1 MRNNLLLGGVAALVV
16 GLPAHAQ
23 TAPETAPAAPAA
35 QAAPVA
41 EPAPATAPVETPATA
56 PAPVPTAPAA
66 PAAGVLAGKGV
77 IVMDKAL
84 QDQLIKKQRPDSFTG
99 GATSLTFPIGV
110 SIRDTALKTLSP
122 SFADG
127 AEVAEVAKPQAYG
140 VVLRLDGFTYK
151 YDSMSSLGFAITPRV
166 TVTLTAEALGP
177 DGKSLFRKAYTR
189 QDFTAGAYV
198 ASFKPKEK
206 VLGSLQKALDEIFV
220 EIQADLTKPP
230 VETAVAAAPAP

>member
-23 TAPETAPAAPAA
+23 ILREAAPAEPAA
-35 QAAPVA
+35 QAAP
-41 EPAPATAPVETPATA
+41 
-56 PAPVPTAPAA
+56 
-66 PAAGVLAGKGV
+66 AAGQLAGKGV

-84 QDQLIKKQRPDSFTG
+84 QDQLIRKQHPDSFTG

-110 SIRDTALKTLSP
+110 TIRDTALKTLGP

-127 AEVAEVAKPQAYG
+127 AEVAEAAQPQAYG

-151 YDSMSSLGFAITPRV
+151 YDSMSTLGFAITPRV

-177 DGKSLFRKAYTR
+177 DGQSLFRKAYTR
-189 QDFTAGAYV
+189 KDFTAGAYV

-206 VLGSLQKALDEIFV
+206 VLGSFQKALDEIFV
-220 EIQADLTKPP
+220 EIQADLAKPP
-230 VETAVAAAPAP
+230 ASVETAVAATPAT

>member
-16 GLPAHAQ
+16 GLPAYAQ
-23 TAPETAPAAPAA
+23 TAPEAAPAAAPAA
-35 QAAPVA
+35 QAAPAA
-41 EPAPATAPVETPATA
+41 EPAPAAAPAEAPAAA
-56 PAPVPTAPAA
+56 PAPA
-66 PAAGVLAGKGV
+66 PAAGLLAGKGV

-84 QDQLIKKQRPDSFTG
+84 QDQLVKKQHPDSFTG

-110 SIRDTALKTLSP
+110 SIRDTALKALSP

-127 AEVAEVAKPQAYG
+127 AEVAEAAKPQAYG

-166 TVTLTAEALGP
+166 TVTLTAEGLGP

-206 VLGSLQKALDEIFV
+206 VLGSFQKALDEIFV
-220 EIQADLTKPP
+220 EIQTDLTKAP
-230 VETAVAAAPAP
+230 VETAVTAAPAP

>member
-16 GLPAHAQ
+16 GLPAYAQ
-23 TAPETAPAAPAA
+23 TAPEAAPAAPAA
-35 QAAPVA
+35 QAAPAA
-41 EPAPATAPVETPATA
+41 EPAPAAAPAEAPAAA
-56 PAPVPTAPAA
+56 PAPAPAA
-66 PAAGVLAGKGV
+66 AGLLAGKGV

-84 QDQLIKKQRPDSFTG
+84 QDQLVKKQHPDSFTG

-110 SIRDTALKTLSP
+110 SIRDTALKTLGP

-127 AEVAEVAKPQAYG
+127 AEVAEAAKPQAYG

-166 TVTLTAEALGP
+166 TVTLTAEGLGP

-206 VLGSLQKALDEIFV
+206 VLGSFQKALDEIFV
-220 EIQADLTKPP
+220 EIQTDLTKAP

>member
-1 MRNNLLLGGVAALVV
+1 MRNNLLLGGVAALAV
-16 GLPAHAQ
+16 GLPAYAQ
-23 TAPETAPAAPAA
+23 TTPEAVPAAAPAA
-35 QAAPVA
+35 QTAPAA
-41 EPAPATAPVETPATA
+41 EPAPAAA
-56 PAPVPTAPAA
+56 PADAPAAAPAA

-84 QDQLIKKQRPDSFTG
+84 QDQLVKKQHPDSFTG

-110 SIRDTALKTLSP
+110 SIRDTALKALSS

-127 AEVAEVAKPQAYG
+127 AEVAEAAKPQAYG

-166 TVTLTAEALGP
+166 TLTLTAEALGP
-177 DGKSLFRKAYTR
+177 DGKSLSRKAYTR

-206 VLGSLQKALDEIFV
+206 VLGSFQKALDEIFV
-220 EIQADLTKPP
+220 EIQTDLTKAP
-230 VETAVAAAPAP
+230 VEAAVAATPAP

>member
-16 GLPAHAQ
+16 GLPAYAQ
-23 TAPETAPAAPAA
+23 TAPEAAPAA
-35 QAAPVA
+35 
-41 EPAPATAPVETPATA
+41 APAEA
-56 PAPVPTAPAA
+56 PAAA
-66 PAAGVLAGKGV
+66 PAAAPAPAPSAAAGLLAGKGV

-84 QDQLIKKQRPDSFTG
+84 QDQLIKKQHPDSFTG

-110 SIRDTALKTLSP
+110 SIRDTALKTLGP

-127 AEVAEVAKPQAYG
+127 AEVAEAAKPQAYG

-166 TVTLTAEALGP
+166 TVTLTAEGLGP

-206 VLGSLQKALDEIFV
+206 VLGSFQKALDEIFV
-220 EIQADLTKPP
+220 EIQTDLTKAP
-230 VETAVAAAPAP
+230 VETAVTAAPAP

>member
-16 GLPAHAQ
+16 GLPAYAQ
-23 TAPETAPAAPAA
+23 TAPEAAPAA
-35 QAAPVA
+35 
-41 EPAPATAPVETPATA
+41 APAEA
-56 PAPVPTAPAA
+56 PAAA
-66 PAAGVLAGKGV
+66 PAAAPAPAPSAAAGLLAGKGV

-84 QDQLIKKQRPDSFTG
+84 QDQLIKKQHPDSFTG

-110 SIRDTALKTLSP
+110 SIRDTALKTLGP

-127 AEVAEVAKPQAYG
+127 AEVAEAAKPQAYG

-166 TVTLTAEALGP
+166 TVTLTAEGLGP

-206 VLGSLQKALDEIFV
+206 VLGSFQKALDEIFV
-220 EIQADLTKPP
+220 EIQTDLTTAP
-230 VETAVAAAPAP
+230 VETAVTAAPAP

>member
-16 GLPAHAQ
+16 GLPAYAQ
-23 TAPETAPAAPAA
+23 TAPEAAPAAPAA
-35 QAAPVA
+35 QAAPAA
-41 EPAPATAPVETPATA
+41 EPAPAAAPAEAPAAA
-56 PAPVPTAPAA
+56 PAPAPAA
-66 PAAGVLAGKGV
+66 AGLLAGKGV

-84 QDQLIKKQRPDSFTG
+84 QDQLIKKQHPDSFTG

-110 SIRDTALKTLSP
+110 SIRDTALKTLGP

-166 TVTLTAEALGP
+166 TVTLTAEGLGP

-206 VLGSLQKALDEIFV
+206 VLGSFQKALDEIFV
-220 EIQADLTKPP
+220 EIQADLTKAP